1 MKKYIYIG
9 NDLQIN
15 HIFLRKNMVI
25 SKKDLELILKENKKV
40 EPLFILTED
49 YSNKKNDL
57 KNKDSFLNKKL
68 SKIQEEVLK
77 G

>member
-1 MKKYIYIG
+1 MKRYIYIG

>member
-1 MKKYIYIG
+1 MKRYIYIG

-25 SKKDLELILKENKKV
+25 STKDLELILKENKKV

>member
-1 MKKYIYIG
+1 MKRYIYIG

-77 G
+77 R

>member
-1 MKKYIYIG
+1 MKRYIYIG
-9 NDLQIN
+9 NNLQIN

-25 SKKDLELILKENKKV
+25 SKKDLELIIKENKKV

>member
-25 SKKDLELILKENKKV
+25 STKDLELILKENKKV

>member
-1 MKKYIYIG
+1 MKRYIYIG

-68 SKIQEEVLK
+68 SKIQAEVLK
-77 G
+77 R

>member
-77 G
+77 R